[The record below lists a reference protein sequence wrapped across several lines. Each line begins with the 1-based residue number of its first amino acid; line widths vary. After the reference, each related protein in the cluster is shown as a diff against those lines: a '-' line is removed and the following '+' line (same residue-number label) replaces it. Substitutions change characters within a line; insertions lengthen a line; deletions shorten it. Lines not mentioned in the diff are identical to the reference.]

1 MSIAVLPL
9 NAGPNASP
17 ALARQIANFAAEI
30 VRSNLGVEANAI
42 SYLIQLEGP
51 QSRLAYVNASEGQN
65 EDQLVEQMFTQTEA
79 DFVFDGLLTVAED
92 GIKTVVARGF
102 RKGDTT
108 PIGTVD
114 VTFTDADSLGAFR
127 KVIELL
133 AGLGGQTLPAE
144 MAENA
149 NLFGTENGVAF
160 LEFLEGYDALQYVEK
175 TQGQVANEFSPEP
188 AMESLVKA
196 VEADA
201 DWEAPYIS
209 LVQLSRLCTQ
219 HQVGTAELI
228 ERFLNTLVEK
238 FPEDGRALFALG
250 ELFQATGDQTRAAET
265 FEKAHVK
272 EPTEPAILTRLGLA
286 QMQMGMPVNA
296 ERNFRKAIDLEGD
309 DKPSLDYLAMVLSQ
323 TGRAHEVPGLWKDRV
338 ASNPQDPQARVKYAV
353 SQFQAGSQ
361 DAGFKSFE
369 DALEQLEDDD
379 AKLVVKRYY
388 APALLQKGEMDRA
401 MDFYED
407 CIDVA
412 PTDVPLLVEYA
423 QTLEQ
428 ADRAFEVPKIL
439 RDILA
444 ANPDQNT
451 RAQVNA
457 RLIELEQ
464 PKRVEAVQGAQQK
477 MEAEDFAGA
486 AKDLRGLK
494 TWLGDYW
501 KMWLLL
507 ASALNRTEEFAEAEE
522 AARQLINMFPG
533 CEPAYG
539 EVATALTGLN
549 REDEAYNALRFG
561 TSQLPNSL
569 PIVINLALA
578 AKRLGR
584 VDEARGLAR
593 QIRESI
599 GSNPDLD
606 PILDDLER

>member
-30 VRSNLGVEANAI
+30 VRSTLGVEANAI
-42 SYLIQLEGP
+42 SYLIQLDGP
-51 QSRLAYVNASEGQN
+51 QPRLAYVNASEEAN
-65 EDQLVEQMFTQTEA
+65 EDQLVEQMFQQTES
-79 DFVFDGLLTVAED
+79 DFLFDGLLTVDEA
-92 GIKTVVARGF
+92 GTKTVVARGF
-102 RKGDTT
+102 RKDDLT
-108 PIGTVD
+108 PIGTVN
-114 VTFTDADSLGAFR
+114 VSFTDADSLPALR
-127 KVIELL
+127 QVIELL

-144 MAENA
+144 TADNA
-149 NLFGTENGVAF
+149 NLFGTDNGTAF
-160 LEFLEGYDALQYVEK
+160 LAFLDGYDALQYVEK

-188 AMESLVKA
+188 AMESLKQA
-196 VEADA
+196 VGLDA

-209 LVQLSRLCTQ
+209 LVQLCRLCTQ
-219 HQVGTAELI
+219 YQVGTAELI
-228 ERFLNTLVEK
+228 ERFLGEMVAQ
-238 FPEDGRALFALG
+238 FPDDGRALFALG
-250 ELFQATGDQTRAAET
+250 ELYQAVGDHAKATDT

-272 EPTEPAILTRLGLA
+272 EPNEPAILTRLGLA
-286 QMQMGMPVNA
+286 QMQLGMPVNA
-296 ERNFRKAIDLEGD
+296 ERNFRKAVDLEGD

-323 TGRAHEVPGLWKDRV
+323 TGRAHEVPNLWRDRIN
-338 ASNPQDPQARVKYAV
+338 ANAQDPQARVKFAV
-353 SQFQAGSQ
+353 SQFQAGNQ
-361 DAGFKSFE
+361 DAGFKAFE

-379 AKLVVKRYY
+379 AKLVVKRYF
-388 APALLQKGEMDRA
+388 APALVQKGEMDRA

-428 ADRAFEVPKIL
+428 AGREFEVPKVL
-439 RDILA
+439 KDILA
-444 ANPDQNT
+444 ANPDANT
-451 RAQVNA
+451 RAQVTA

-464 PKRVEAVQGAQQK
+464 PKRVEAVQDAQKK
-477 MEAEDFAGA
+477 MEAGDFAGA

-507 ASALNRTEEFAEAEE
+507 ASALNRNEEFAEAEE
-522 AARQLINMFPG
+522 AARQLINLFPG

-561 TSQLPNSL
+561 STQVPNSV
-569 PIVINLALA
+569 PIAINLALA
-578 AKRLGR
+578 AKRIGR
-584 VDEARGLAR
+584 DEEARGLAR
-593 QIRESI
+593 QLREAI

-606 PILDDLER
+606 PILDELEK